1 MHFSSFRGGILF
13 ATMKSPFR
21 KLIRISIVLFATVL
35 LFNFFGYYLMN
46 KKSAENDEVAIA
58 RSLSGRQQVL
68 SQIIA
73 KDAVLLTNDIVTEK
87 QVQITKDSLAV
98 ALVAFQRQQELLQNQ
113 LEQTKM
119 PLPQSVFKIRLLF
132 STIKPY
138 YKDLLAIG
146 QELVQA
152 DSTLLVMN
160 RRLYLNAMMDNEQKY
175 LTAMKDITSQYAV
188 ILNEKNSEKSVI
200 ETGKFFSL
208 IIAIICLIILVL
220 EPAFRR
226 GEKNYKE
233 LQDARN
239 ELLNEKKHLASIL
252 QFQTNYVIRINRNG
266 HFTYANTAFLRTFD
280 YSEAE
285 IQQTLFFETIF
296 PKDIT
301 RCRQIADECWENPG
315 KIVQLLIRKPFRNSK
330 QFLWTDWEFLAL
342 TDENGYVKEI
352 QGIGVNVTDNVQAQ
366 QIKEEAI
373 QTLSYAM
380 TYAKMGSWKIDLA
393 TQEIMLSREYKAL
406 LSIEDDGS
414 DKIQLQD
421 FLSEFVVPEDLAQ
434 ARREFAKIASH
445 KDDKDFQSSFSFRV
459 ITRHGWMRYLF
470 VKGKVVDENGSFGIA
485 QDITAQ
491 KESEN
496 ALVNSEQ
503 KFRLLAE
510 NSEDIISVHAAD
522 GTIWYLSPSVTHVLG
537 YDLDDVM
544 GKRILDFVHP
554 DDHHKFFPK
563 NRDSLYDQESIIIR
577 YRIYKKDNS
586 YLWLETIVKPIIDQ
600 NEVIKLIC
608 TSRNITEQRVAQE
621 KLKKKDQLLHAVA
634 QAAHFL
640 LSNTDL
646 HQAITASIQILGTK
660 AMVDRAYVFQ
670 NYFNEETKTWY
681 TTEVNEWN
689 ENKLNSRMHETFM
702 HNIPFEN
709 IVKIITPLQQN
720 LPFVSYKREE
730 TDQQLIEIF
739 ERQKVE
745 ASLAIPIFL
754 KEKFWGFV
762 GFDEFKSERQWTEA
776 EVSILRS
783 FAASLSAAI
792 ERKQIEVEFVQAK
805 EVAESASRAKSEFLA
820 NMSHELRTP
829 MNGII
834 GFTDLVLTTELQKTQ
849 RDYLQNVKKSAYGL
863 LEIINDIL
871 DFSKIEAG
879 KLLIDH
885 TLFKLDELIEETID
899 ILTVKGFE
907 KKLEMLYRVDHDI
920 PSQLLGDPVRIRQI
934 MVNLLGN
941 AIKFTKE
948 GEIFVSIRKNGD
960 VYWKDDKKYLNFSIQ
975 VKDTGIGIAKEK
987 QQKIFESF
995 TQADNS
1001 TTRKYGGTGLGLAI
1015 SKSLAELMHGYLT
1028 VESEPGRGS
1037 IFTFHLPLEVIN
1049 DQPEVLLPEK
1059 PMLTKVLIVDDN
1071 ATNLHLM
1078 QEILGHFK
1086 INSETAENG
1095 HNALLKISH
1104 AEETGHPFDLIIT
1117 DHHMPGMDGISLVK
1131 EIKHLFPGNNKPFIL
1146 MLSSLEKS
1154 MYQYEADK
1162 YGINKFIS
1170 KPVKLHELNST
1181 LLSLFEKN
1189 MQNDVL
1195 HPSFEVIEKISQA
1208 ASIMVVDDDP
1218 INIMLISEVLRR
1230 MGFEVI
1236 QLTNGKEVL
1245 EALPHYEPVLI
1256 FMDVNM
1262 PEMDGYTT
1270 TSHIRKLAEPQCNIP
1285 IIALTADAMK
1295 GDREK
1300 CLEAG
1305 MNNYISKPFK
1315 IEEIEAVL
1323 KEYTLLV

>member
-1 MHFSSFRGGILF
+1 
-13 ATMKSPFR
+13 MKSPFR

-46 KKSAENDEVAIA
+46 KKSAENDELSLA
-58 RSLSGRQQVL
+58 RSISGRQQTL
-68 SQIIA
+68 SQVIA
-73 KDAVLLTNDIVTEK
+73 KDAVVLTNNLLNDK
-87 QVQITKDSLAV
+87 QSQTLKDSLAS
-98 ALVAFQRQQELLQNQ
+98 ALTTFQHQQEILQHQ
-113 LEQTKM
+113 IEQTKL
-119 PLPQSVFKIRLLF
+119 PVPQSVFQIRLLF

-138 YKDLLAIG
+138 YKDIIAIG

-152 DSTLLVMN
+152 DSTLLQIN
-160 RRLYLNAMMDNEQKY
+160 RKLYVNAMLDNEQKF
-175 LTAMKDITSQYAV
+175 LFAMKEITNQYSV
-188 ILNEKNSEKSVI
+188 ILNEKNSEKSAI

-233 LQDARN
+233 LQNARN
-239 ELLNEKKHLASIL
+239 ELLHEKKHLASIL

-266 HFTYANTAFLRTFD
+266 NFTYANSSFLKTFD
-280 YSEAE
+280 HSEEE
-285 IQQTLFFETIF
+285 IHHTLFFSTIF
-296 PKDIT
+296 PKDIS
-301 RCRQIADECWENPG
+301 RCRQIANECWDNPG
-315 KIVQLLIRKPFRNSK
+315 KIVQLLIRKPFKNSK
-330 QFLWTDWEFLAL
+330 NFLWTDWEFLAL
-342 TDENGYVKEI
+342 TDETGQVKEI
-352 QGIGVNVTDNVQAQ
+352 QGIGVNVTEKVQAQ
-366 QIKEEAI
+366 QVKEEAI

-380 TYAKMGSWKIDLA
+380 TYAKMGSWKVDFS
-393 TQEIMLSREYKAL
+393 TQEIMLSREYKEL
-406 LSIEDDGS
+406 LAIEDAS
-414 DKIQLQD
+414 EKIMLED
-421 FLSEFVVPEDLAQ
+421 FLNEFVVPEDLPQ
-434 ARREFAKIASH
+434 VIHEFEKLALNKHENDYEA
-445 KDDKDFQSSFSFRV
+445 SFSFRV
-459 ITRHGWMRYLF
+459 ITKHGWMRYLF
-470 VKGKVVDENGSFGIA
+470 LKGKVIDENGSFGIA

-522 GTIWYLSPSVTHVLG
+522 GTIWYLSPSVTNVLG
-537 YDLDDVM
+537 YELDDVM
-544 GKRILDFVHP
+544 GRRILDFVHP
-554 DDHHKFFPK
+554 DDHYKFFPK
-563 NRDSLYDQESIIIR
+563 ENDSLYDHESIIIR
-577 YRIYKKDNS
+577 YRICKKDNT

-646 HQAITASIQILGTK
+646 NQAITASIQILGTK
-660 AMVDRAYVFQ
+660 AMVDRVYVFQ
-670 NYFNEETKTWY
+670 NHFNQEHQSWY

-689 ENKLNSRMHETFM
+689 ENNSNSRMNDSYM

-720 LPFVSYKREE
+720 QPFVSYKREE
-730 TDQQLIEIF
+730 TDQQLLAVF

-776 EVSILRS
+776 EFSILRS

-849 RDYLQNVKKSAYGL
+849 REYLQNVKKSAYGL

-885 TLFKLDELIEETID
+885 TMFKLDELIEETID

-948 GEIFVSIRKNGD
+948 GEIFVSIRRNGEM
-960 VYWKDDKKYLNFSIQ
+960 YWKDEKKFLNFIIQ
-975 VKDTGIGIAKEK
+975 VKDTGIGIPKEK
-987 QQKIFESF
+987 LQKIFESF

-1028 VESEPGRGS
+1028 VESEPGKGS
-1037 IFTFHLPLEVIN
+1037 AFTLHLPLEVIN
-1049 DQPEVLLPEK
+1049 EQPEVLLPAK
-1059 PMLTKVLIVDDN
+1059 PMLTKVLVVDDN
-1071 ATNLHLM
+1071 ITNLHLM
-1078 QEILGHFK
+1078 QEILGYFQ
-1086 INSETAENG
+1086 IYSETAANG
-1095 HNALLKISH
+1095 HNALLKISQ
-1104 AEETGHPFDLIIT
+1104 AEESGRPFDLIIT

-1131 EIKHLFPGNNKPFIL
+1131 EIKHLFPGSNKPFVL

-1189 MQNDVL
+1189 LQNDTL
-1195 HPSFEVIEKISQA
+1195 HPSLEVIEKISQA

-1218 INIMLISEVLRR
+1218 INMMLISEVLRR

-1236 QLTNGKEVL
+1236 QMHNGREVL

-1270 TSHIRKLAEPQCNIP
+1270 TTHIRKLAEPQCNIP

-1315 IEEIEAVL
+1315 MQEIETVL
-1323 KEYTLLV
+1323 KEYMLLV

>member
-1 MHFSSFRGGILF
+1 
-13 ATMKSPFR
+13 
-21 KLIRISIVLFATVL
+21 
-35 LFNFFGYYLMN
+35 MN
-46 KKSAENDEVAIA
+46 
-58 RSLSGRQQVL
+58 
-68 SQIIA
+68 
-73 KDAVLLTNDIVTEK
+73 
-87 QVQITKDSLAV
+87 
-98 ALVAFQRQQELLQNQ
+98 
-113 LEQTKM
+113 
-119 PLPQSVFKIRLLF
+119 
-132 STIKPY
+132 
-138 YKDLLAIG
+138 
-146 QELVQA
+146 
-152 DSTLLVMN
+152 
-160 RRLYLNAMMDNEQKY
+160 
-175 LTAMKDITSQYAV
+175 
-188 ILNEKNSEKSVI
+188 
-200 ETGKFFSL
+200 
-208 IIAIICLIILVL
+208 
-220 EPAFRR
+220 
-226 GEKNYKE
+226 
-233 LQDARN
+233 
-239 ELLNEKKHLASIL
+239 LASIL
-252 QFQTNYVIRINRNG
+252 QSQTNYVIRINRNG
-266 HFTYANTAFLRTFD
+266 NFTYANSSFLKTFD
-280 YSEAE
+280 YSEEE
-285 IQQTLFFETIF
+285 IQHILFFETIF
-296 PKDIT
+296 QKDIS
-301 RCRQIADECWENPG
+301 RCRQIANECWDNPG
-315 KIVQLLIRKPFRNSK
+315 KIVQLLIRKPFKNSK

-342 TDENGYVKEI
+342 SDETGQVQEI
-352 QGIGVNVTDNVQAQ
+352 QGIGLNVSDKVQAQ

-380 TYAKMGSWKIDLA
+380 TYATMGSWKVDFG
-393 TQEIMLSREYKAL
+393 TQEIMLSKEYKEL
-406 LSIEDDGS
+406 LAIEEDGFE
-414 DKIQLQD
+414 KMLLKD
-421 FLSEFVVPEDLAQ
+421 FLNEFVVPEDLPQ
-434 ARREFAKIASH
+434 AKDEFEKIVQN
-445 KDDKDFQSSFSFRV
+445 KNEKDFETSFSFRV

-470 VKGKVVDENGSFGIA
+470 VKGKVIDENGSFGIA

-522 GTIWYLSPSVTHVLG
+522 GTIWYLSPSVTNVLG
-537 YDLDDVM
+537 YELDDVI
-544 GKRILDFVHP
+544 GRRILDFVHP
-554 DDHHKFFPK
+554 DDKYKFFAK
-563 NRDSLYDQESIIIR
+563 AEDSLYDHESIIIR
-577 YRIYKKDNS
+577 YRICKKDNS

-608 TSRNITEQRVAQE
+608 TSRNITEQRIAQE

-646 HQAITASIQILGTK
+646 NQGINASIQILGTK
-660 AMVDRAYVFQ
+660 AMVDRVYVFQ
-670 NYFNEETKTWY
+670 NHFNEEHQSWY

-689 ENKLNSRMHETFM
+689 EDNANRRVQESYM

-709 IVKIITPLQQN
+709 ILKIITPLQQN
-720 LPFVSYKREE
+720 KPFVSYKREE
-730 TDQQLIEIF
+730 TDEQLLSIF

-776 EVSILRS
+776 EFSILRS
-783 FAASLSAAI
+783 FASSLSAAI

-885 TLFKLDELIEETID
+885 TMFKLDELIEETID

-948 GEIFVSIRKNGD
+948 GEIFVSVRKNGD
-960 VYWKDDKKYLNFSIQ
+960 VYWKDEKRFLNFIIQ

-987 QQKIFESF
+987 LQKIFESF

-1028 VESEPGRGS
+1028 VESEPGQGS
-1037 IFTFHLPLEVIN
+1037 TFTLHVPLEVIN
-1049 DQPEVLLPEK
+1049 EKPEVLLPAK
-1059 PMLTKVLIVDDN
+1059 PMLTKVLVVDDN
-1071 ATNLHLM
+1071 LTNLHLM
-1078 QEILGHFK
+1078 QEILGYFQ
-1086 INSETAENG
+1086 IYSETAANG
-1095 HNALLKISH
+1095 HNALLKISQ
-1104 AEETGHPFDLIIT
+1104 AEESGHPFDLIIT

-1131 EIKHLFPGNNKPFIL
+1131 EIKHLFPGTNKPFIL
-1146 MLSSLEKS
+1146 MLSSLEKN

-1162 YGINKFIS
+1162 NGINKFIS

-1189 MQNDVL
+1189 MQNDSL

-1218 INIMLISEVLRR
+1218 INMLLISEVLRR
-1230 MGFEVI
+1230 MGFDVI
-1236 QLTNGKEVL
+1236 QMHNGKEVL
-1245 EALPHYEPVLI
+1245 ESLSHYEPVLI

-1270 TSHIRKLAEPQCNIP
+1270 TRHIRKLSDPQSNIP

-1300 CLEAG
+1300 CLDAG

-1315 IEEIEAVL
+1315 LEEIEAVL
-1323 KEYTLLV
+1323 KEYMLLV